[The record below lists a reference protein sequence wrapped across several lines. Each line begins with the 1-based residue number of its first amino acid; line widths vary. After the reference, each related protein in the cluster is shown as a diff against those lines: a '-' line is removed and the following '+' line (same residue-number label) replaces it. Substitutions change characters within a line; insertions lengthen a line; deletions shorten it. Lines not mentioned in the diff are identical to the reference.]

1 MIAVERTPMLY
12 YRWAA
17 NAPVSDGSF
26 VTCYA
31 FTRRKAISEAEA
43 AAAEIDAHPTPDTHV
58 YDWGAE

>member
-1 MIAVERTPMLY
+1 MIVVERTRMHW

-17 NAPVSDGSF
+17 TAPVGDGSH

-43 AAAEIDAHPTPDTHV
+43 AAVELAAHPAPDTHV